1 MNRVKQQAG
10 RRLKRHVRTVWEKR
24 GLGFYGFVAT
34 ATFLYLEVTDLAG
47 DLAALPSLATLGL
60 DGVIGWLVD
69 NFIEA
74 IFFSIQAALWP
85 VEWIER
91 FGITPTSGLLLA
103 GAYGAFLLV
112 RPAMLRLLEDD
123 EIEPAPSPELP
134 PG

>member
-1 MNRVKQQAG
+1 MDRVKRQAG
-10 RRLKRHVRTVWEKR
+10 RRLKRHIRTAWEKR

-47 DLAALPSLATLGL
+47 DVAALPSRASLGL

-69 NFIEA
+69 NFVEA
-74 IFFSIQAALWP
+74 VLFSIQAALWP

-91 FGITPTSGLLLA
+91 FGITLTSGLLLA
-103 GAYGAFLLV
+103 AAYGAFLLI
-112 RPAMLRLLEDD
+112 RPAMLRLLADD
-123 EIEPAPSPELP
+123 EAEPAPSPAQP